1 MSSPDQPS
9 TTHGVFCTSAS
20 SQTTAASAS
29 TTRTGV
35 HHGCPAEW
43 RPCGP
48 PMASLAA
55 VTSGSSRLGAATPSA
70 PPAPATN
77 VSALPA
83 RTLAAPTPAAATTRH
98 YPPVPPLPPDR
109 PVDVAVGEALRV
121 GVTVG
126 DGFCVGVGD
135 GGGVSV
141 GLGVG
146 GGVGVGVGGG
156 LGVRV
161 GVRGGVWR
169 GGGVDRV
176 GVGLGGG
183 GAVVAGAGAGA
194 GLGAS
199 CPSAVCSR
207 FAGAG
212 KGITSAP
219 AIARDMIA
227 RQVSA
232 GCCPPK
238 NVSRKPSS
246 GSLPLPRTYITAV
259 ASWGV

>member
-146 GGVGVGVGGG
+146 VGVW
-156 LGVRV
+156 L
-161 GVRGGVWR
+161 